1 MNIWDVLEIEAT
13 SSARAIK
20 RAYARQL
27 AKHHPEDD
35 PEGFQ
40 LVQAAYERALLIA
53 RGGKDASEDVSSAL
67 RASVEAGADAP
78 EAATTAP
85 AATAPAATAPAA
97 TAPAVGEP
105 AASEPK
111 AVPSA
116 ADVTAP
122 RPRIARL
129 GGVFADV
136 EAEAEAEAAAAAP
149 AGDPACASNGAEPD
163 FIREKMLSDIRHREN
178 AQRWIDDL
186 GHDLNNSGDV
196 LAALR
201 RRPAEQYMDV
211 DGADQAAANLL
222 RPYVSRMRRR
232 DLDQL
237 EEALGSAA
245 KQDALRAL
253 LARRRAEHTKHRRDV
268 LSVLASAVVIAVFLS
283 LRVGQISRRT
293 ELRQE
298 VQQSMEQM
306 GQAVLEHQDLL
317 DSQDVSL
324 SVPAATQEEKQAL
337 HAVAQ
342 ANRTAILDY
351 LRQAFGAEFTLEED
365 PSFVPG
371 HTDTV
376 MAIATDPAGARYAV
390 MADVDE
396 ECRIIAIRS
405 AVEVDEKE
413 NKVEIDDEQA
423 S

>member
-27 AKHHPEDD
+27 TKHHPEDD

-53 RGGKDASEDVSSAL
+53 RGGKGASEDVSPAL
-67 RASVEAGADAP
+67 RASVEAGAVAP
-78 EAATTAP
+78 EAVTTAP
-85 AATAPAATAPAA
+85 AATAS
-97 TAPAVGEP
+97 AVGEP
-105 AASEPK
+105 AASEPE

-116 ADVTAP
+116 ANATVP
-122 RPRIARL
+122 RPRIARP

-136 EAEAEAEAAAAAP
+136 KAEAEAEAAAAAS
-149 AGDPACASNGAEPD
+149 AGDPAGASAGTESD
-163 FIREKMLSDIRHREN
+163 FIREKMLGDIRHRED
-178 AQRWIDDL
+178 ALRWIDDL
-186 GHDLNNSGDV
+186 DRDLNSNGDA

-201 RRPAEQYMDV
+201 RRPAAQYMDV

-237 EEALGSAA
+237 EQALGAA
-245 KQDALRAL
+245 AEQDALRAL
-253 LARRRAEHTKHRRDV
+253 LARRRAEHAKHRRDV
-268 LSVLASAVVIAVFLS
+268 LSVLASVVVLAVSFS
-283 LRVGQISRRT
+283 LRMGQISRRA
-293 ELRQE
+293 EPRQE
-298 VQQSMEQM
+298 AQQSMEQM
-306 GQAVLEHQDLL
+306 RQEVLKRRDSLDLEGPSFGAPIASEDEKRAL
-317 DSQDVSL
+317 E
-324 SVPAATQEEKQAL
+324 AAAE
-337 HAVAQ
+337 V
-342 ANRTAILDY
+342 NRAAILDY

-390 MADVDE
+390 MADVDK
-396 ECRIIAIRS
+396 ECRITEIRS
-405 AVEVDEKE
+405 AVEVDEE
-413 NKVEIDDEQA
+413 AA
-423 S
+423 SASSADAG

>member
-27 AKHHPEDD
+27 TKHHPEDD

-53 RGGKDASEDVSSAL
+53 RGGKGASEDVSPAL
-67 RASVEAGADAP
+67 RASVEAGAVAP
-78 EAATTAP
+78 EAVTTAP
-85 AATAPAATAPAA
+85 AATAS
-97 TAPAVGEP
+97 AVGEP
-105 AASEPK
+105 AASEPE

-116 ADVTAP
+116 ANATVP
-122 RPRIARL
+122 RPRIARP
-129 GGVFADV
+129 GGVFSDV
-136 EAEAEAEAAAAAP
+136 KAEAEAEAAAAAS
-149 AGDPACASNGAEPD
+149 AGDPAGASAGTESD
-163 FIREKMLSDIRHREN
+163 FIREKMLGDIRHRED
-178 AQRWIDDL
+178 ALRWIDDL
-186 GHDLNNSGDV
+186 DRDLNSNGDA

-201 RRPAEQYMDV
+201 RRPAAQYMDV

-237 EEALGSAA
+237 EQALGAA
-245 KQDALRAL
+245 AEQDALRAL
-253 LARRRAEHTKHRRDV
+253 LARRRAEHAKHRRDV
-268 LSVLASAVVIAVFLS
+268 LSVLASVVVLAVSFS
-283 LRVGQISRRT
+283 LRMGQISRRT
-293 ELRQE
+293 EWRQE
-298 VQQSMEQM
+298 AQQSMEQM
-306 GQAVLEHQDLL
+306 RQEVLKRRDSLDLEGPSFGAPIASEDEKRAL
-317 DSQDVSL
+317 E
-324 SVPAATQEEKQAL
+324 AAAE
-337 HAVAQ
+337 
-342 ANRTAILDY
+342 ANRAAILDY

-396 ECRIIAIRS
+396 ECRITEIRS
-405 AVEVDEKE
+405 AVEVDEE
-413 NKVEIDDEQA
+413 AA
-423 S
+423 SASSADAG

>member
-27 AKHHPEDD
+27 TKHHPEDD

-53 RGGKDASEDVSSAL
+53 RGGKGASEDVSPAL
-67 RASVEAGADAP
+67 RASVEAGAVAP
-78 EAATTAP
+78 EAVTTAP
-85 AATAPAATAPAA
+85 AATAS
-97 TAPAVGEP
+97 AVGEP
-105 AASEPK
+105 AASEPE
-111 AVPSA
+111 VVQSA
-116 ADVTAP
+116 ANATVP
-122 RPRIARL
+122 RPRIARP

-136 EAEAEAEAAAAAP
+136 KAEAEAEAAAAAS
-149 AGDPACASNGAEPD
+149 AGDPAGASAGTESD
-163 FIREKMLSDIRHREN
+163 FIREKMLGDIRHRED
-178 AQRWIDDL
+178 ALRWIDDL
-186 GHDLNNSGDV
+186 DRDLNSNGDA

-201 RRPAEQYMDV
+201 CRPAAQYMDV

-237 EEALGSAA
+237 EQALGAA
-245 KQDALRAL
+245 AEQDALRAL
-253 LARRRAEHTKHRRDV
+253 LARRRAEHAKHRRDV
-268 LSVLASAVVIAVFLS
+268 LSVLASVVVLAVSFS
-283 LRVGQISRRT
+283 LRMGQISRRT
-293 ELRQE
+293 EWRQE
-298 VQQSMEQM
+298 AQQSMEQM
-306 GQAVLEHQDLL
+306 RQEVLKRRDSLDLEGPSFGAPIASEDEKRAL
-317 DSQDVSL
+317 E
-324 SVPAATQEEKQAL
+324 AAAE
-337 HAVAQ
+337 
-342 ANRTAILDY
+342 ANRAAILDY

-396 ECRIIAIRS
+396 ECRITEIRS
-405 AVEVDEKE
+405 AVEVDEE
-413 NKVEIDDEQA
+413 AA
-423 S
+423 SASSADAG

>member
-27 AKHHPEDD
+27 TKHHPEDD

-53 RGGKDASEDVSSAL
+53 RGGKGASEDVSPAL
-67 RASVEAGADAP
+67 RASVEAGAVAP
-78 EAATTAP
+78 EAVTTAP
-85 AATAPAATAPAA
+85 AATAS
-97 TAPAVGEP
+97 AVGEP
-105 AASEPK
+105 AASEPE

-116 ADVTAP
+116 ANATVP
-122 RPRIARL
+122 RPRIARP

-136 EAEAEAEAAAAAP
+136 KAEAEAEAAVAAS
-149 AGDPACASNGAEPD
+149 AGDPAGASAGTEPD
-163 FIREKMLSDIRHREN
+163 FIREKMLGDIRHRED
-178 AQRWIDDL
+178 ALRWIDDL
-186 GHDLNNSGDV
+186 DRDLNSNGDA

-201 RRPAEQYMDV
+201 RRPAAQYMDV

-237 EEALGSAA
+237 EQALGAA
-245 KQDALRAL
+245 AEQDALRAL
-253 LARRRAEHTKHRRDV
+253 LARRRAEHAKHRRDV
-268 LSVLASAVVIAVFLS
+268 LSVLASVVVLAVSFS
-283 LRVGQISRRT
+283 LRMGQISRRT
-293 ELRQE
+293 EWRQE
-298 VQQSMEQM
+298 AQQSMEQM
-306 GQAVLEHQDLL
+306 RQEVLKRRDSLDLEGPSFGAPIASEDEKRAL
-317 DSQDVSL
+317 E
-324 SVPAATQEEKQAL
+324 AAAE
-337 HAVAQ
+337 
-342 ANRTAILDY
+342 ANRAAILDY

-396 ECRIIAIRS
+396 ECRITEIRS
-405 AVEVDEKE
+405 AVEVDEE
-413 NKVEIDDEQA
+413 AA
-423 S
+423 STSSADAG

>member
-27 AKHHPEDD
+27 TKHHPEDD

-53 RGGKDASEDVSSAL
+53 RGGKGASEDVSPAL
-67 RASVEAGADAP
+67 RASVEAGAVAP
-78 EAATTAP
+78 EAVTTAP
-85 AATAPAATAPAA
+85 AATAS
-97 TAPAVGEP
+97 AVGEP
-105 AASEPK
+105 AASEPE

-116 ADVTAP
+116 ANATVP
-122 RPRIARL
+122 RPRIARP

-136 EAEAEAEAAAAAP
+136 KAEAEAEAAAAAS
-149 AGDPACASNGAEPD
+149 AGDPAGASAGTEPD
-163 FIREKMLSDIRHREN
+163 FIREKMLGDIRHRED
-178 AQRWIDDL
+178 ALRWIDDL
-186 GHDLNNSGDV
+186 DRDLNSNGDA

-201 RRPAEQYMDV
+201 RRPAAQYMDV

-237 EEALGSAA
+237 EQALGAA
-245 KQDALRAL
+245 AEQDALRAL
-253 LARRRAEHTKHRRDV
+253 LARRRAEHAKHRRDV
-268 LSVLASAVVIAVFLS
+268 LSVLASVVVLAVSFS
-283 LRVGQISRRT
+283 LRMGQISRRT
-293 ELRQE
+293 EWRQE
-298 VQQSMEQM
+298 AQQSMEQM
-306 GQAVLEHQDLL
+306 RQEVLKRRDSLDLEGPSFGAPIASEDEKRAL
-317 DSQDVSL
+317 E
-324 SVPAATQEEKQAL
+324 AAAE
-337 HAVAQ
+337 
-342 ANRTAILDY
+342 ANRAAILDY

-396 ECRIIAIRS
+396 ECRITEIRS
-405 AVEVDEKE
+405 AVEVDEE
-413 NKVEIDDEQA
+413 AA
-423 S
+423 SASSADAG

>member
-1 MNIWDVLEIEAT
+1 MAVNIWDVLEMEAT

-53 RGGKDASEDVSSAL
+53 RGGKDASGDVSLAL

-78 EAATTAP
+78 EAAITAP

-136 EAEAEAEAAAAAP
+136 KAEAEAEAAAAAP
-149 AGDPACASNGAEPD
+149 AGDPACASTGTEPD
-163 FIREKMLSDIRHREN
+163 FIREKILSDIRHREN

-237 EEALGSAA
+237 EEALGSRGRTRCAA
-245 KQDALRAL
+245 RA
-253 LARRRAEHTKHRRDV
+253 AGEASGGAHK
-268 LSVLASAVVIAVFLS
+268 ASARCAERAGERGGERCVLIAA
-283 LRVGQISRRT
+283 RG
-293 ELRQE
+293 
-298 VQQSMEQM
+298 
-306 GQAVLEHQDLL
+306 
-317 DSQDVSL
+317 
-324 SVPAATQEEKQAL
+324 
-337 HAVAQ
+337 
-342 ANRTAILDY
+342 
-351 LRQAFGAEFTLEED
+351 
-365 PSFVPG
+365 
-371 HTDTV
+371 TDK
-376 MAIATDPAGARYAV
+376 
-390 MADVDE
+390 
-396 ECRIIAIRS
+396 S
-405 AVEVDEKE
+405 
-413 NKVEIDDEQA
+413 
-423 S
+423 

>member
-27 AKHHPEDD
+27 TKHHPEDD

-53 RGGKDASEDVSSAL
+53 RGGKGASEDVSPAL
-67 RASVEAGADAP
+67 RASVEAGAVAP
-78 EAATTAP
+78 EAVTMAP
-85 AATAPAATAPAA
+85 AATAS
-97 TAPAVGEP
+97 AVGEL
-105 AASEPK
+105 AASEPE

-116 ADVTAP
+116 ANATVP
-122 RPRIARL
+122 RPRIARP

-136 EAEAEAEAAAAAP
+136 KAEAEAEAAAAAP
-149 AGDPACASNGAEPD
+149 AGDLAGASAGTESD
-163 FIREKMLSDIRHREN
+163 FIREKMLGDIRHRED
-178 AQRWIDDL
+178 ALRWIDDL
-186 GHDLNNSGDV
+186 DRDLNSNGDA

-201 RRPAEQYMDV
+201 RRPAAQYMDV

-237 EEALGSAA
+237 EQALGAA
-245 KQDALRAL
+245 AEQDALRAL
-253 LARRRAEHTKHRRDV
+253 LARRRAEHAKHRRDV
-268 LSVLASAVVIAVFLS
+268 LSVLASVVVLAVFFS
-283 LRVGQISRRT
+283 LLMGQISRRT

-298 VQQSMEQM
+298 AQQSMEQM
-306 GQAVLEHQDLL
+306 RQEVLKRRDSLDLEG
-317 DSQDVSL
+317 L
-324 SVPAATQEEKQAL
+324 SFGAPIASEDEKRALEAAAE
-337 HAVAQ
+337 
-342 ANRTAILDY
+342 ANRAAILDY

-376 MAIATDPAGARYAV
+376 MAIATDSAGARYAV

-396 ECRIIAIRS
+396 ECRITEIRS
-405 AVEVDEKE
+405 AVEVDEGA
-413 NKVEIDDEQA
+413 VPAPAGDA

>member
-27 AKHHPEDD
+27 TKHHPEDD

-53 RGGKDASEDVSSAL
+53 RGGKGASEDVSPAL
-67 RASVEAGADAP
+67 RASVEAGAVAP
-78 EAATTAP
+78 ETATTAP
-85 AATAPAATAPAA
+85 TATVPAARAS
-97 TAPAVGEP
+97 AVGEP
-105 AASEPK
+105 AASEPE

-116 ADVTAP
+116 ANATVP
-122 RPRIARL
+122 RPRIARP

-136 EAEAEAEAAAAAP
+136 KAEAEAEAAAAAS
-149 AGDPACASNGAEPD
+149 AGDPAGAHAGTESD
-163 FIREKMLSDIRHREN
+163 FIREKMLSDIRHRED
-178 AQRWIDDL
+178 ALRWIDDL
-186 GHDLNNSGDV
+186 DRDLNSNGDA

-201 RRPAEQYMDV
+201 RQPAAQYMDV

-237 EEALGSAA
+237 EQALGAA
-245 KQDALRAL
+245 AEQDALRAL
-253 LARRRAEHTKHRRDV
+253 LARRRAEHAKHRRDV
-268 LSVLASAVVIAVFLS
+268 LSVLASVVVLAVSFS
-283 LRVGQISRRT
+283 LRMGQISRRT

-298 VQQSMEQM
+298 AQQSMEQM
-306 GQAVLEHQDLL
+306 RQEVLKRRDLL
-317 DSQDVSL
+317 DLEGPSFGAPIASEDEKRAL
-324 SVPAATQEEKQAL
+324 EAAAEAN
-337 HAVAQ
+337 HA
-342 ANRTAILDY
+342 AILDY

-396 ECRIIAIRS
+396 ECRITEIRS
-405 AVEVDEKE
+405 AVEVDEE
-413 NKVEIDDEQA
+413 AA
-423 S
+423 SASSADAG

>member
-27 AKHHPEDD
+27 TKHHPEDD

-53 RGGKDASEDVSSAL
+53 RGGKGASEDVSPAL
-67 RASVEAGADAP
+67 RASVEAGAVAP

-85 AATAPAATAPAA
+85 AATAS
-97 TAPAVGEP
+97 AVGEP
-105 AASEPK
+105 AASEPE

-116 ADVTAP
+116 ANATVP
-122 RPRIARL
+122 RPRIARPS
-129 GGVFADV
+129 GVFADV
-136 EAEAEAEAAAAAP
+136 KAEAEAEAAAAAS
-149 AGDPACASNGAEPD
+149 AGDPAGASAGTESD
-163 FIREKMLSDIRHREN
+163 FIREKMLGDIRHRED
-178 AQRWIDDL
+178 ALRWIDDL
-186 GHDLNNSGDV
+186 DRDLNSNGDA

-201 RRPAEQYMDV
+201 RRPAAQYMDV

-237 EEALGSAA
+237 EQALGAA
-245 KQDALRAL
+245 AEQDALRAL
-253 LARRRAEHTKHRRDV
+253 LTRRRAEHAKHRRDV
-268 LSVLASAVVIAVFLS
+268 LRVLASVVVLAVSFS
-283 LRVGQISRRT
+283 LRMGQISRRT
-293 ELRQE
+293 KPRQE
-298 VQQSMEQM
+298 AQQSMEQM
-306 GQAVLEHQDLL
+306 RQEVLKRRDSLDLEGPSFGAPIASEDEKRAL
-317 DSQDVSL
+317 E
-324 SVPAATQEEKQAL
+324 AAAE
-337 HAVAQ
+337 
-342 ANRTAILDY
+342 ANRAAILDY

-396 ECRIIAIRS
+396 ECRITEIRS
-405 AVEVDEKE
+405 AVEVDEE
-413 NKVEIDDEQA
+413 AA
-423 S
+423 SASSADAG

>member
-27 AKHHPEDD
+27 TKHHPEDD

-53 RGGKDASEDVSSAL
+53 RGGKGASEDVSPAL
-67 RASVEAGADAP
+67 RASVEAGAVAP
-78 EAATTAP
+78 EAVTTAP
-85 AATAPAATAPAA
+85 AATAS
-97 TAPAVGEP
+97 AVGEP
-105 AASEPK
+105 AASEPE

-116 ADVTAP
+116 ANATVP
-122 RPRIARL
+122 RPRIARP

-136 EAEAEAEAAAAAP
+136 KAEAEAEAAAAAS
-149 AGDPACASNGAEPD
+149 AGDPAGASAGTESD
-163 FIREKMLSDIRHREN
+163 FIREKMLGDIRHRED
-178 AQRWIDDL
+178 ALRWIDDL
-186 GHDLNNSGDV
+186 DRDLNSNGDA

-201 RRPAEQYMDV
+201 RRPAAQYMDV

-237 EEALGSAA
+237 EQALGAA
-245 KQDALRAL
+245 AEQDALRAL
-253 LARRRAEHTKHRRDV
+253 LARRRAEHAKHRRDV
-268 LSVLASAVVIAVFLS
+268 LSVLASVVVLAVSFS
-283 LRVGQISRRT
+283 LRMGQISRRT
-293 ELRQE
+293 KPRQE
-298 VQQSMEQM
+298 AQQSMEQM
-306 GQAVLEHQDLL
+306 RQEVLKRRDSLDLEGPSFDAPIASEDEKRAL
-317 DSQDVSL
+317 E
-324 SVPAATQEEKQAL
+324 AAAE
-337 HAVAQ
+337 
-342 ANRTAILDY
+342 ANRAAILDY

-396 ECRIIAIRS
+396 ECRITEIRS
-405 AVEVDEKE
+405 AVEVDEE
-413 NKVEIDDEQA
+413 AA
-423 S
+423 SASSADAG

>member
-27 AKHHPEDD
+27 TKHHPEDD

-53 RGGKDASEDVSSAL
+53 RGGKGASEDVSPAL
-67 RASVEAGADAP
+67 RASVEAGAVAP
-78 EAATTAP
+78 EAVTTAP
-85 AATAPAATAPAA
+85 AATAS
-97 TAPAVGEP
+97 AVGEP
-105 AASEPK
+105 AASEPE

-116 ADVTAP
+116 ANATVP
-122 RPRIARL
+122 RPRIARPS
-129 GGVFADV
+129 GVFADV
-136 EAEAEAEAAAAAP
+136 KAEAEAEAAAAAS
-149 AGDPACASNGAEPD
+149 AGDPAGASAGTESD
-163 FIREKMLSDIRHREN
+163 FIREKMLGDIRHRED
-178 AQRWIDDL
+178 ALRWIDDL
-186 GHDLNNSGDV
+186 DRDLNSNGDA

-201 RRPAEQYMDV
+201 RRPAAQYMDV

-237 EEALGSAA
+237 EQALGVAA
-245 KQDALRAL
+245 EQDALRAL
-253 LARRRAEHTKHRRDV
+253 LARRRAEHAKHRRDV
-268 LSVLASAVVIAVFLS
+268 LSVLASVVVLAVSFS
-283 LRVGQISRRT
+283 LRMGQISRRT

-298 VQQSMEQM
+298 AQQSMEQM
-306 GQAVLEHQDLL
+306 RQEVLKRRDSLDLEGPSFGAPIASEDEKRAL
-317 DSQDVSL
+317 E
-324 SVPAATQEEKQAL
+324 AAAE
-337 HAVAQ
+337 
-342 ANRTAILDY
+342 ANRAAILDY

-396 ECRIIAIRS
+396 ECRITEIRS
-405 AVEVDEKE
+405 AVEVDEE
-413 NKVEIDDEQA
+413 AA
-423 S
+423 SASSADAG

>member
-306 GQAVLEHQDLL
+306 GQEVLERQDLL

-324 SVPAATQEEKQAL
+324 SVPTATQEEKQAL
-337 HAVAQ
+337 RAVAQ

-423 S
+423 

>member
-53 RGGKDASEDVSSAL
+53 RGGKDASEDVSLTL

-78 EAATTAP
+78 EAATTVP
-85 AATAPAATAPAA
+85 AVTASV
-97 TAPAVGEP
+97 VGEP

-111 AVPSA
+111 AVPS
-116 ADVTAP
+116 TANATVP
-122 RPRIARL
+122 RPRIARP

-136 EAEAEAEAAAAAP
+136 KAEAAAAAP
-149 AGDPACASNGAEPD
+149 AGDPACASTGTEPD
-163 FIREKMLSDIRHREN
+163 FIREKILSDIRHREN

-186 GHDLNNSGDV
+186 GHDLNNSGDA

-201 RRPAEQYMDV
+201 RRPAAQCMDV

-268 LSVLASAVVIAVFLS
+268 LSVLASAVVIAAFLS

-306 GQAVLEHQDLL
+306 RQEVLERQDLL

-324 SVPAATQEEKQAL
+324 SVPTATQEEKQAL
-337 HAVAQ
+337 QAVAQ
-342 ANRTAILDY
+342 ANRTVILDY

-365 PSFVPG
+365 PSFIPG

-376 MAIATDPAGARYAV
+376 MVIATDPAGARYAV

-396 ECRIIAIRS
+396 ECRITEIRS
-405 AVEVDEKE
+405 AVEVDEE
-413 NKVEIDDEQA
+413 AVPA
-423 S
+423 SAGDAS

>member
-53 RGGKDASEDVSSAL
+53 RGGKDASEDVSLAL

-85 AATAPAATAPAA
+85 AATTPAA

-116 ADVTAP
+116 ADVAAP
-122 RPRIARL
+122 RPRIARP

-136 EAEAEAEAAAAAP
+136 KAEAEAEAAAAVP
-149 AGDPACASNGAEPD
+149 AGDPACASTGTEPD

-396 ECRIIAIRS
+396 ECRITEIRS
-405 AVEVDEKE
+405 AVEVDEE
-413 NKVEIDDEQA
+413 AAPA
-423 S
+423 SAGDAS

>member
-27 AKHHPEDD
+27 TKHHPEDD

-53 RGGKDASEDVSSAL
+53 RGGKGASEDVSPAL
-67 RASVEAGADAP
+67 RASVEAGAVAP
-78 EAATTAP
+78 EAVTTAP
-85 AATAPAATAPAA
+85 AATAS
-97 TAPAVGEP
+97 AVGEP
-105 AASEPK
+105 AASEPE

-116 ADVTAP
+116 ANATVP
-122 RPRIARL
+122 RPRIARP

-136 EAEAEAEAAAAAP
+136 KAEAEAEAAAAAS
-149 AGDPACASNGAEPD
+149 AGDPAGASAGTESD
-163 FIREKMLSDIRHREN
+163 FIREKMLGDIRHRED
-178 AQRWIDDL
+178 ALRWIDDL
-186 GHDLNNSGDV
+186 DRDLNSNGDA

-201 RRPAEQYMDV
+201 RRPAAQYMDV

-237 EEALGSAA
+237 EQALGAA
-245 KQDALRAL
+245 AEQDALRAL
-253 LARRRAEHTKHRRDV
+253 LARRRAEHAKHRRDV
-268 LSVLASAVVIAVFLS
+268 LSVLASVVVLAVSFS
-283 LRVGQISRRT
+283 LRMGQISRRA

-298 VQQSMEQM
+298 AQQSMEQM
-306 GQAVLEHQDLL
+306 RQEVLKRRDSLDLEGPSFGAPIASEDEKRAL
-317 DSQDVSL
+317 E
-324 SVPAATQEEKQAL
+324 AAAE
-337 HAVAQ
+337 
-342 ANRTAILDY
+342 ANRAAILDY

-376 MAIATDPAGARYAV
+376 MAIATGPAGARYAV

-396 ECRIIAIRS
+396 ECRITEIRS
-405 AVEVDEKE
+405 AVEVDEKA
-413 NKVEIDDEQA
+413 A
-423 S
+423 SASSADAG

>member
-27 AKHHPEDD
+27 TKHHPEDD

-53 RGGKDASEDVSSAL
+53 RGGKGASEDVSPAL
-67 RASVEAGADAP
+67 RASVEAGAVAP
-78 EAATTAP
+78 EAVTTAP
-85 AATAPAATAPAA
+85 AATAS
-97 TAPAVGEP
+97 AVGEP
-105 AASEPK
+105 AASEPE

-116 ADVTAP
+116 ANATVP
-122 RPRIARL
+122 RPRIARP

-136 EAEAEAEAAAAAP
+136 KAEAEAEAAAAAS
-149 AGDPACASNGAEPD
+149 AGDPAGASAGTESD
-163 FIREKMLSDIRHREN
+163 FIREKMLGDIRHRED
-178 AQRWIDDL
+178 ALRWIDDL
-186 GHDLNNSGDV
+186 DRDLNSNGDA

-201 RRPAEQYMDV
+201 RRPAAQYMDV
-211 DGADQAAANLL
+211 DGADQVAANLL

-237 EEALGSAA
+237 EQALGAA
-245 KQDALRAL
+245 AEQDTLRAL
-253 LARRRAEHTKHRRDV
+253 LARRRAEHAKHRRDV
-268 LSVLASAVVIAVFLS
+268 LSVLASVVVLAMSFS
-283 LRVGQISRRT
+283 LRMGQISRRT
-293 ELRQE
+293 EWRQE
-298 VQQSMEQM
+298 AQQSMEQM
-306 GQAVLEHQDLL
+306 RQEVLKRRDSLDLEGPSFGAPIASEDEKRALEAAVE
-317 DSQDVSL
+317 
-324 SVPAATQEEKQAL
+324 
-337 HAVAQ
+337 
-342 ANRTAILDY
+342 ANRAAILDY

-396 ECRIIAIRS
+396 ECRITEIRS
-405 AVEVDEKE
+405 AVEVDEE
-413 NKVEIDDEQA
+413 AA
-423 S
+423 SASSADAG

>member
-27 AKHHPEDD
+27 TKHHPEDD

-53 RGGKDASEDVSSAL
+53 RGGKGASEDVSPAL
-67 RASVEAGADAP
+67 RASVEAGAVAP
-78 EAATTAP
+78 EAVTTAP
-85 AATAPAATAPAA
+85 AAPAS
-97 TAPAVGEP
+97 AVGEP
-105 AASEPK
+105 AASEPE

-116 ADVTAP
+116 ANATVP
-122 RPRIARL
+122 RPRIARP

-136 EAEAEAEAAAAAP
+136 KAEAEAEAAAAAS
-149 AGDPACASNGAEPD
+149 AGDPAGASAGTESD
-163 FIREKMLSDIRHREN
+163 FIREKMLGDIRHRED
-178 AQRWIDDL
+178 ALRWIDDL
-186 GHDLNNSGDV
+186 DRDLNSNGDA

-201 RRPAEQYMDV
+201 RRPAAQYMDV

-237 EEALGSAA
+237 EQALGAA
-245 KQDALRAL
+245 AEQDALRAL
-253 LARRRAEHTKHRRDV
+253 LARRRAEHAKHRRDV
-268 LSVLASAVVIAVFLS
+268 LSVLASVVVLAVSFS
-283 LRVGQISRRT
+283 LRMGQISRRA
-293 ELRQE
+293 EPRQE
-298 VQQSMEQM
+298 AQQSMEQM
-306 GQAVLEHQDLL
+306 RQEVLKRRDSLDLEGPSFGAPIASEDEKRAL
-317 DSQDVSL
+317 E
-324 SVPAATQEEKQAL
+324 AAAE
-337 HAVAQ
+337 V
-342 ANRTAILDY
+342 NRAAILDY

-396 ECRIIAIRS
+396 ECRITEIRS
-405 AVEVDEKE
+405 AVEVDEE
-413 NKVEIDDEQA
+413 AA
-423 S
+423 SASSADAG

>member
-27 AKHHPEDD
+27 TKHHPEDD

-53 RGGKDASEDVSSAL
+53 RGGKGASEDVSPAL
-67 RASVEAGADAP
+67 RASVEAGAVAP
-78 EAATTAP
+78 EAVTTAP
-85 AATAPAATAPAA
+85 AATAS
-97 TAPAVGEP
+97 AVGEP
-105 AASEPK
+105 AASEPE

-116 ADVTAP
+116 ANATVP
-122 RPRIARL
+122 RPRIARP
-129 GGVFADV
+129 GGAFADV
-136 EAEAEAEAAAAAP
+136 KAEAEAEAAAVAS
-149 AGDPACASNGAEPD
+149 AGDPAGASAGTEPD
-163 FIREKMLSDIRHREN
+163 FIREKMLGDIRHRED
-178 AQRWIDDL
+178 ALRWIDDL
-186 GHDLNNSGDV
+186 DRDLNSNGDA

-201 RRPAEQYMDV
+201 RRPAAQYMDV

-237 EEALGSAA
+237 EQALGAA
-245 KQDALRAL
+245 AEQDALRAL
-253 LARRRAEHTKHRRDV
+253 LARRRAEHAKHRRDV
-268 LSVLASAVVIAVFLS
+268 LSVLASVVVLAVSFS
-283 LRVGQISRRT
+283 LRMGQISRRT

-298 VQQSMEQM
+298 AQQSMEQM
-306 GQAVLEHQDLL
+306 RQEVLKRRDSLDLEGPSFGAPIASEDEKRAL
-317 DSQDVSL
+317 E
-324 SVPAATQEEKQAL
+324 AAAEAN
-337 HAVAQ
+337 HA
-342 ANRTAILDY
+342 AILDY

-396 ECRIIAIRS
+396 ECRITEIRS
-405 AVEVDEKE
+405 AVEVDEE
-413 NKVEIDDEQA
+413 AA
-423 S
+423 SASSADAG

>member
-27 AKHHPEDD
+27 TKHHPEDD

-53 RGGKDASEDVSSAL
+53 RGGKGASEDVSPAL
-67 RASVEAGADAP
+67 RASVEAGAVAP
-78 EAATTAP
+78 EAVTTAP
-85 AATAPAATAPAA
+85 AATAS
-97 TAPAVGEP
+97 AVGEP
-105 AASEPK
+105 AASEPE

-116 ADVTAP
+116 ANATVP
-122 RPRIARL
+122 RPRIARP

-136 EAEAEAEAAAAAP
+136 KAEAEAEAAAAAS
-149 AGDPACASNGAEPD
+149 AGDPAGASAGTESD
-163 FIREKMLSDIRHREN
+163 FIREKMLGDIRHRED
-178 AQRWIDDL
+178 ALRWIDDL
-186 GHDLNNSGDV
+186 DRDLNSNGDA

-201 RRPAEQYMDV
+201 RRPAAQYMDV

-268 LSVLASAVVIAVFLS
+268 LSVLASAVVIAAFLS

-306 GQAVLEHQDLL
+306 RQEVLERQDLL

-324 SVPAATQEEKQAL
+324 SVPTATQEEKQAL
-337 HAVAQ
+337 QAVAQ
-342 ANRTAILDY
+342 ANRTVILDY

-365 PSFVPG
+365 PSFIPG

-376 MAIATDPAGARYAV
+376 MVIATDPAGARYAV

-396 ECRIIAIRS
+396 ECRITEIRS
-405 AVEVDEKE
+405 AVEVDEE
-413 NKVEIDDEQA
+413 AVPA
-423 S
+423 SAGDAS

>member
-27 AKHHPEDD
+27 TKHHPEDD

>member
-53 RGGKDASEDVSSAL
+53 RGGKDASGDVSLTL

-78 EAATTAP
+78 EAAITAP
-85 AATAPAATAPAA
+85 AATTPAA

-105 AASEPK
+105 AASELK

-116 ADVTAP
+116 ANATVP
-122 RPRIARL
+122 RPRIARP

-136 EAEAEAEAAAAAP
+136 KAEAAAAAS
-149 AGDPACASNGAEPD
+149 AGDPAGASAGTESD
-163 FIREKMLSDIRHREN
+163 FIREKILSDIRHREN

-186 GHDLNNSGDV
+186 GHDLNNSGDA

-306 GQAVLEHQDLL
+306 GQEVLERQDLL

-324 SVPAATQEEKQAL
+324 SVPTATQEEKQAL
-337 HAVAQ
+337 QAVVQ

-396 ECRIIAIRS
+396 ECRITEIRS
-405 AVEVDEKE
+405 AVEVDEE
-413 NKVEIDDEQA
+413 AVPA
-423 S
+423 SAGDAS

>member
-27 AKHHPEDD
+27 TKHHPEDD

-53 RGGKDASEDVSSAL
+53 RGGKDASEDVSLTL

-78 EAATTAP
+78 EAATTV
-85 AATAPAATAPAA
+85 PAATAPAA

-211 DGADQAAANLL
+211 GGADQVAANLL

-268 LSVLASAVVIAVFLS
+268 LSVLASAVAIAVFLS

-306 GQAVLEHQDLL
+306 RQEVLERQDLL

-324 SVPAATQEEKQAL
+324 SVPTATQEEKQAL
-337 HAVAQ
+337 QAVAQ

-396 ECRIIAIRS
+396 ECRITEIRS

-423 S
+423 

>member
-78 EAATTAP
+78 EAAT
-85 AATAPAATAPAA
+85 TAPAATAPAA

>member
-53 RGGKDASEDVSSAL
+53 RGGKDASEDVSLAL

-85 AATAPAATAPAA
+85 AATTPAA

-116 ADVTAP
+116 ADVAAP
-122 RPRIARL
+122 RPRIARP

-136 EAEAEAEAAAAAP
+136 KAEAEAEAAAAVP
-149 AGDPACASNGAEPD
+149 AGDPACASTGTEPD
-163 FIREKMLSDIRHREN
+163 FIREKILSDIRHREN

-186 GHDLNNSGDV
+186 GHDLNNSGDA

-201 RRPAEQYMDV
+201 RRPAAQYMDV
-211 DGADQAAANLL
+211 DGVDQAAANLL

-396 ECRIIAIRS
+396 ECRITEIRS
-405 AVEVDEKE
+405 AVEVDEE
-413 NKVEIDDEQA
+413 AAPA
-423 S
+423 SAGDAS

>member
-1 MNIWDVLEIEAT
+1 MNIWDVLEMEAT

-53 RGGKDASEDVSSAL
+53 RGGKDASGDVSLAL

-78 EAATTAP
+78 EAAITAP
-85 AATAPAATAPAA
+85 AATTPAA

-111 AVPSA
+111 AVPST
-116 ADVTAP
+116 ADVTAS
-122 RPRIARL
+122 RPRIARP

-136 EAEAEAEAAAAAP
+136 KAEAEAEAAAAAP
-149 AGDPACASNGAEPD
+149 AGDPACASTGTEPD
-163 FIREKMLSDIRHREN
+163 FIREKILSDIRHREN

-396 ECRIIAIRS
+396 ECRITEIRS

-423 S
+423 

>member
-27 AKHHPEDD
+27 TKHHPEDD

-53 RGGKDASEDVSSAL
+53 RGGKGASEDVSPAL
-67 RASVEAGADAP
+67 RASVEAGAVAP
-78 EAATTAP
+78 EAVTTAP
-85 AATAPAATAPAA
+85 AATAS
-97 TAPAVGEP
+97 AVGEP
-105 AASEPK
+105 AASEPE

-116 ADVTAP
+116 ANATVP
-122 RPRIARL
+122 RPRIARP

-136 EAEAEAEAAAAAP
+136 KAEAEAEAAAAAS
-149 AGDPACASNGAEPD
+149 AGDPAGASAGTESD
-163 FIREKMLSDIRHREN
+163 FIREKMLGDIRHRED
-178 AQRWIDDL
+178 ALRWIDDL
-186 GHDLNNSGDV
+186 DRDLNSNGDA

-201 RRPAEQYMDV
+201 RRPAAQYMDV

-237 EEALGSAA
+237 EQALGAA
-245 KQDALRAL
+245 AEQDALRAL
-253 LARRRAEHTKHRRDV
+253 LARRRAEHAKHRRDV
-268 LSVLASAVVIAVFLS
+268 LSVLASVVVLAVSFS
-283 LRVGQISRRT
+283 LRMGQISRRT
-293 ELRQE
+293 EWRQE
-298 VQQSMEQM
+298 AQQSMEQM
-306 GQAVLEHQDLL
+306 RQEVLKRRDSLDLEGPSFGAPIASEDEKRAFEAAVE
-317 DSQDVSL
+317 
-324 SVPAATQEEKQAL
+324 
-337 HAVAQ
+337 
-342 ANRTAILDY
+342 ANRAAILDY

-376 MAIATDPAGARYAV
+376 MAIATDPAGVRYAV

-396 ECRIIAIRS
+396 ECRITEIRS
-405 AVEVDEKE
+405 AVEVDEE
-413 NKVEIDDEQA
+413 AA
-423 S
+423 SASSADAG

>member
-27 AKHHPEDD
+27 TKHHPEDD

-53 RGGKDASEDVSSAL
+53 RGGKGASEDVLPAL
-67 RASVEAGADAP
+67 RASVEAGAVAP
-78 EAATTAP
+78 EAVTTAP
-85 AATAPAATAPAA
+85 AATAS
-97 TAPAVGEP
+97 AVGEP
-105 AASEPK
+105 AASEPE

-116 ADVTAP
+116 ANATVP
-122 RPRIARL
+122 RPRIARP

-136 EAEAEAEAAAAAP
+136 KAEAEAEAAAAAS
-149 AGDPACASNGAEPD
+149 AGDPAGASAGTESD
-163 FIREKMLSDIRHREN
+163 FIREKMLGDIRHRED
-178 AQRWIDDL
+178 ALRWIDDL
-186 GHDLNNSGDV
+186 DRDLNSNGDA

-201 RRPAEQYMDV
+201 RRPAAQYMDV

-222 RPYVSRMRRR
+222 RPYASRMRRR

-237 EEALGSAA
+237 EQALGAA
-245 KQDALRAL
+245 AEQDALRAL
-253 LARRRAEHTKHRRDV
+253 LARRRAEHAKHRRDV
-268 LSVLASAVVIAVFLS
+268 LSVLASVVVLAVFFS
-283 LRVGQISRRT
+283 LRMGQISRRT

-298 VQQSMEQM
+298 AQQSMEQM
-306 GQAVLEHQDLL
+306 RQEVLKRRDSLDLEGPSFGAPIASEDEKRAL
-317 DSQDVSL
+317 E
-324 SVPAATQEEKQAL
+324 AAAE
-337 HAVAQ
+337 
-342 ANRTAILDY
+342 ANRAAILDY

-376 MAIATDPAGARYAV
+376 MAIATDSAGARYAV

-396 ECRIIAIRS
+396 ECRITEIRS
-405 AVEVDEKE
+405 AVEVDEE
-413 NKVEIDDEQA
+413 AA
-423 S
+423 SASSADAG

>member
-27 AKHHPEDD
+27 TKHHPEDD

-53 RGGKDASEDVSSAL
+53 RGGKGASEDVSPAL
-67 RASVEAGADAP
+67 RASVEAGAVAP

-85 AATAPAATAPAA
+85 AATVS
-97 TAPAVGEP
+97 AVGEL
-105 AASEPK
+105 AASEPE

-116 ADVTAP
+116 ANATVP
-122 RPRIARL
+122 RPRIARP

-136 EAEAEAEAAAAAP
+136 KAEAEAEAAAAAS
-149 AGDPACASNGAEPD
+149 AGDPAGASAGTESD
-163 FIREKMLSDIRHREN
+163 FIREKMLGDIRHRED
-178 AQRWIDDL
+178 ALRWIDDL
-186 GHDLNNSGDV
+186 DRDLNSNGDA

-201 RRPAEQYMDV
+201 RRPAAQYMDV

-237 EEALGSAA
+237 EQALGAA
-245 KQDALRAL
+245 AEQDALRAL
-253 LARRRAEHTKHRRDV
+253 LARRRAEHAKHRRDV
-268 LSVLASAVVIAVFLS
+268 LSVLASVVVLAVSFS
-283 LRVGQISRRT
+283 LRMGQIIRRT
-293 ELRQE
+293 EPRQE
-298 VQQSMEQM
+298 AQQSMEQM
-306 GQAVLEHQDLL
+306 RQEVLKRRDSLDLEGPSFGAPIASEDEKRAL
-317 DSQDVSL
+317 E
-324 SVPAATQEEKQAL
+324 AAAET
-337 HAVAQ
+337 
-342 ANRTAILDY
+342 NRAAILDY
-351 LRQAFGAEFTLEED
+351 LRQAFGTEFTLEED

-396 ECRIIAIRS
+396 ECRITEIRS
-405 AVEVDEKE
+405 AVEVDE
-413 NKVEIDDEQA
+413 QA
-423 S
+423 ASASSADAG

>member
-27 AKHHPEDD
+27 TKHHPEDD

-53 RGGKDASEDVSSAL
+53 RGGKGASEDVSPAL
-67 RASVEAGADAP
+67 RASVEAGAVAP

-85 AATAPAATAPAA
+85 TATAS
-97 TAPAVGEP
+97 AVGEP
-105 AASEPK
+105 AASEPE

-116 ADVTAP
+116 ANATVP
-122 RPRIARL
+122 RPRIARP

-136 EAEAEAEAAAAAP
+136 KAEAAAAAS
-149 AGDPACASNGAEPD
+149 AGDPAGASAGTESD
-163 FIREKMLSDIRHREN
+163 FIREKMLGDIRHRED
-178 AQRWIDDL
+178 ALRWIDDL
-186 GHDLNNSGDV
+186 DRDLNSNGDA

-201 RRPAEQYMDV
+201 RRPAAQYMDV

-222 RPYVSRMRRR
+222 RSYVSRMRRR

-237 EEALGSAA
+237 EQALGAA
-245 KQDALRAL
+245 AEQDALRAL
-253 LARRRAEHTKHRRDV
+253 LARRRAEHAKHRRDV
-268 LSVLASAVVIAVFLS
+268 LSVLASVVVLAVSFS
-283 LRVGQISRRT
+283 LRMGQISRRR
-293 ELRQE
+293 EPRQE
-298 VQQSMEQM
+298 AQQSMEQM
-306 GQAVLEHQDLL
+306 RQEVLKRRDSLDLEGPSFGAPIASEDEKRAL
-317 DSQDVSL
+317 E
-324 SVPAATQEEKQAL
+324 AAAE
-337 HAVAQ
+337 
-342 ANRTAILDY
+342 ANRAAILDY
-351 LRQAFGAEFTLEED
+351 LRQAFGAEFTLGED

-396 ECRIIAIRS
+396 ECRITEIRS
-405 AVEVDEKE
+405 AVEVDGEA
-413 NKVEIDDEQA
+413 A
-423 S
+423 SASSADAG

>member
-27 AKHHPEDD
+27 TKHHPEDD

-53 RGGKDASEDVSSAL
+53 RGGKGASEDVSPAL
-67 RASVEAGADAP
+67 RASVEAGAVAP
-78 EAATTAP
+78 EAVTTAP
-85 AATAPAATAPAA
+85 AATAS
-97 TAPAVGEP
+97 AVGEP
-105 AASEPK
+105 AASEPE

-116 ADVTAP
+116 ANATVP
-122 RPRIARL
+122 RPRIARP

-136 EAEAEAEAAAAAP
+136 KAEAEAEAAAAAS
-149 AGDPACASNGAEPD
+149 AGDPAGASAGTESD
-163 FIREKMLSDIRHREN
+163 FIREKMLGDIRHRED
-178 AQRWIDDL
+178 ALRWIDDL
-186 GHDLNNSGDV
+186 DRDLNSNGDA

-201 RRPAEQYMDV
+201 RRPVAQYMDV

-237 EEALGSAA
+237 EQALGAA
-245 KQDALRAL
+245 AEQDALRAL
-253 LARRRAEHTKHRRDV
+253 LARRRAEHARHRRDV
-268 LSVLASAVVIAVFLS
+268 LSVLASVVVLAVSFS
-283 LRVGQISRRT
+283 LRMGQISRRT
-293 ELRQE
+293 EPRQEAQQNMEQMRQE
-298 VQQSMEQM
+298 VLKLRDSLD
-306 GQAVLEHQDLL
+306 LEGPSFGAPIASEDEKRALE
-317 DSQDVSL
+317 
-324 SVPAATQEEKQAL
+324 AAAE
-337 HAVAQ
+337 
-342 ANRTAILDY
+342 ANRAAILDY
-351 LRQAFGAEFTLEED
+351 LRQAFGAEFTLGED

-396 ECRIIAIRS
+396 ECRITEIRS
-405 AVEVDEKE
+405 AVEVDEE
-413 NKVEIDDEQA
+413 AA
-423 S
+423 SASSADAG

>member
-27 AKHHPEDD
+27 TKHHPEDD

-53 RGGKDASEDVSSAL
+53 RGGKGASEDVSPAL
-67 RASVEAGADAP
+67 RASVEAGAVAP
-78 EAATTAP
+78 EAVTTAP
-85 AATAPAATAPAA
+85 AATAS
-97 TAPAVGEP
+97 AVGEP
-105 AASEPK
+105 AASEPE

-116 ADVTAP
+116 ANATVP
-122 RPRIARL
+122 RPRIARP

-136 EAEAEAEAAAAAP
+136 KAEAEAEAAAAAS
-149 AGDPACASNGAEPD
+149 AGDPAGASAGTESD
-163 FIREKMLSDIRHREN
+163 FIREKMLGDIRHRED
-178 AQRWIDDL
+178 ALRWIDDL
-186 GHDLNNSGDV
+186 DRDLNSNGDA

-201 RRPAEQYMDV
+201 RRPAAQYMDV

-222 RPYVSRMRRR
+222 RPYVSRMRQR

-237 EEALGSAA
+237 EQALGAA
-245 KQDALRAL
+245 AEQDALRAL
-253 LARRRAEHTKHRRDV
+253 LARRRAEHAKHRRDV
-268 LSVLASAVVIAVFLS
+268 LSVLASVVVLAVSFS
-283 LRVGQISRRT
+283 LRMGQISRRA

-298 VQQSMEQM
+298 AQQSMEQM
-306 GQAVLEHQDLL
+306 RQEVLKRRDSLDLEGPSFGAPIASEDEKRAL
-317 DSQDVSL
+317 E
-324 SVPAATQEEKQAL
+324 AAAET
-337 HAVAQ
+337 
-342 ANRTAILDY
+342 NRAAILDY

-376 MAIATDPAGARYAV
+376 MAIATDPAAARYAV

-396 ECRIIAIRS
+396 ECRITEIRS
-405 AVEVDEKE
+405 AVEVDEKA
-413 NKVEIDDEQA
+413 VPAPAGDA